1 MLQTR
6 YVPALQFTGIQHQL
20 LLPRL
25 KMNKSAAGIGEALCS
40 KALDVGADLVLIA
53 SHGAGVLADYGS
65 VARCVQRAAAVGR
78 PGSEPAFPLSL
89 RPQRRQPQGSR

>member
-6 YVPALQFTGIQHQL
+6 YVPALQFTGIKHEL

-25 KMNKSAAGIGEALCS
+25 KVNKSAAGIGEALCS

-53 SHGAGVLADYGS
+53 SHGAGVLADFGS
-65 VARCVQRAAAVGR
+65 VARCVEWLSPEGR
-78 PGSEPAFPLSL
+78 PGSRDGTRAAA
-89 RPQRRQPQGSR
+89 GAGW